1 MTRDPELD
9 AALRRVAPL
18 LGDRP
23 AAAQVRA
30 LAIRGADALVED
42 EERRREAIEGLVRFS
57 LREDDLVDW
66 DLIERH
72 EEIYVLE
79 ELEGLAADDDDQAV

>member
-1 MTRDPELD
+1 VTRDPELD
-9 AALRRVAPL
+9 AALQRAAPF
-18 LGDRP
+18 LGDQP
-23 AAAQVRA
+23 LAARVRA

-42 EERRREAIEGLVRFS
+42 DERRKAAIEGLIRFS

-72 EEIYVLE
+72 EELD
-79 ELEGLAADDDDQAV
+79 ELDTLPEPDG